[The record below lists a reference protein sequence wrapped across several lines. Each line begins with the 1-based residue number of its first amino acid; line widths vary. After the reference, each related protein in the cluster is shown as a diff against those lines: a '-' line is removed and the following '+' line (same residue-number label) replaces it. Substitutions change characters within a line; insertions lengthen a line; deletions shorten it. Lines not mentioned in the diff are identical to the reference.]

1 VKFGSGVSGAVQ
13 LSKCCDRAGLI
24 PVPKSILFLRRFLT
38 GTLATIRLQR
48 IPKAKMITFE
58 HIVLPVF

>member
-1 VKFGSGVSGAVQ
+1 MLRPRRPYSSAKVHFVPETIS
-13 LSKCCDRAGLI
+13 DRG
-24 PVPKSILFLRRFLT
+24 P
-38 GTLATIRLQR
+38 LATIRLQR